1 MTTLANLTVK
11 QGDTYTKVLTV
22 TDDDGVAIN
31 LTGSTLTF
39 HLRAQGSATDAIT
52 PAPTL
57 TLTTPLSGIAT
68 LTLTAAQTAALT
80 ARATMLYEIECVDA
94 LSNVTTPVEG
104 LVYVSGDRG

>member
-22 TDDDGVAIN
+22 TDDDGMAIN

-39 HLRAQGSATDAIT
+39 HLRAQGAIVDALSQ
-52 PAPTL
+52 AL

-80 ARATMLYEIECVDA
+80 ARATMVYEIEISDA
-94 LSNVTTPVEG
+94 LSNITTPVEG